1 MRAHTS
7 LGRATLTQERT
18 DNGYSDDEIEEILGL
33 SAPETKLVLKEIQ
46 ETIVDS
52 PLLALGLAFT
62 VGVLVGLGLGQTRR
76 RT

>member
-1 MRAHTS
+1 MTGE
-7 LGRATLTQERT
+7 LGQG
-18 DNGYSDDEIEEILGL
+18 DYSDDEIEEILGL

-52 PLLALGLAFT
+52 PLLAVGLAFT
-62 VGVLVGLGLGQTRR
+62 LGILVGLGLSHARR

>member
-1 MRAHTS
+1 MT
-7 LGRATLTQERT
+7 GEPGQG
-18 DNGYSDDEIEEILGL
+18 DYSDDEIEEILGL
-33 SAPETKLVLKEIQ
+33 STPETKLVLKEIQ

-62 VGVLVGLGLGQTRR
+62 LGVLVGLGLSHARR

>member
-1 MRAHTS
+1 MT
-7 LGRATLTQERT
+7 GEPGQG
-18 DNGYSDDEIEEILGL
+18 DYSDDEIEEILGL

-62 VGVLVGLGLGQTRR
+62 LGVLVGLGLSHARR

>member
-1 MRAHTS
+1 MTTEP
-7 LGRATLTQERT
+7 GQG
-18 DNGYSDDEIEEILGL
+18 DYSDDEIEEILGL
-33 SAPETKLVLKEIQ
+33 SAPQTKLVIKEIQ

-62 VGVLVGLGLGQTRR
+62 LGILVGLGLSHARR

>member
-1 MRAHTS
+1 MT
-7 LGRATLTQERT
+7 GEPGQG
-18 DNGYSDDEIEEILGL
+18 DYSDDEIEEILEL

-62 VGVLVGLGLGQTRR
+62 LGVLVGLGLSHARR

>member
-1 MRAHTS
+1 MA
-7 LGRATLTQERT
+7 GEPGQG
-18 DNGYSDDEIEEILGL
+18 DYSDDEIEEILGL

-62 VGVLVGLGLGQTRR
+62 LGVLVGLGLSHARR